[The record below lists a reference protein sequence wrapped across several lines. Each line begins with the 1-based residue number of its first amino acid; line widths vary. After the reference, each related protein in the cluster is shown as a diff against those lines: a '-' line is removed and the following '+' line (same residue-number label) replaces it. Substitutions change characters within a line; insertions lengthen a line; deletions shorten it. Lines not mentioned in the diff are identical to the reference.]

1 VIAQVNGE
9 RKDVTEGTTLGELLR
24 SLAIG
29 NTGIAVAVNGRVVP
43 RAGLEHYRL
52 HDGDAVEIVRAVAGG

>member
-24 SLAIG
+24 ALAIG
-29 NTGIAVAVNGRVVP
+29 SVGIAVAVNGRVVP

-52 HDGDAVEIVRAVAGG
+52 QDGDAVEVVRAVAGG